1 MSATTANRYLLDT
14 NILTDLIKNPSGR
27 VKERIATIGEANIC
41 TSIIVACE
49 LRFGARKKNAPLLT
63 ARIERL
69 LQTIEVL
76 PLDGDV
82 DRAYAE
88 VRAMLES
95 AGRPSG
101 ANDLLIAA
109 HAVNEDCTLV
119 TNNVSEFVHV
129 AGLVVENW
137 LAS

>member
-1 MSATTANRYLLDT
+1 MSTTASRYLLDT
-14 NILTDLIKNPSGR
+14 NILADLIKNPAGR
-27 VKERIATIGEANIC
+27 ARQRIAEIGEANVC

-63 ARIERL
+63 MRIERL

-76 PLDGDV
+76 PLDRDV

-88 VRAMLES
+88 VRATLE
-95 AGRPSG
+95 AMGRPSG

-109 HAVNEDCTLV
+109 HALNEDCVLV
-119 TNNVSEFVHV
+119 TNNESEFAQVP
-129 AGLVVENW
+129 GLTIENL

>member
-1 MSATTANRYLLDT
+1 MSARADRYLLDT
-14 NILTDLIKNPSGR
+14 NILTDLIKNPGGR
-27 VKERIATIGEANIC
+27 VKQRIAEVGEEYIC

-63 ARIERL
+63 ARIDSL
-69 LQTIEVL
+69 LQAMEVL

-88 VRAMLES
+88 VRTMLEA

-109 HAVNEDCTLV
+109 HAWNEGCILV
-119 TNNVSEFVHV
+119 TNNMSEFVHV
-129 AGLVVENW
+129 ADLVVENW
-137 LAS
+137 LAP

>member
-1 MSATTANRYLLDT
+1 MSATGGRYLLDT
-14 NILTDLIKNPSGR
+14 NILADLIRNPGGR
-27 VKERIATIGEANIC
+27 VQRRIAEFGEANVC

-63 ARIERL
+63 TRIERL

-76 PLDGDV
+76 PLDRDV

-88 VRAMLES
+88 VRATLE
-95 AGRPSG
+95 AMGRPSG

-109 HAVNEDCTLV
+109 HALHEDCTLV
-119 TNNVSEFVHV
+119 TNNESEFVHV
-129 AGLVVENW
+129 DGLRIENW
-137 LAS
+137 LAP

>member
-1 MSATTANRYLLDT
+1 MSTANRYLLDT
-14 NILTDLIKNPSGR
+14 NILTDLIRNPGGR
-27 VKERIATIGEANIC
+27 IKEHIVTVGEANIC

-49 LRFGARKKNAPLLT
+49 MRFGARKKNAPLLA

-69 LQTIEVL
+69 LQAIEVL

-88 VRAMLES
+88 VRTMLEA

-109 HAVNEDCTLV
+109 HAVNEDCILV
-119 TNNVSEFVHV
+119 TNNESEFVHV
-129 AGLVVENW
+129 AGLIVENW

>member
-1 MSATTANRYLLDT
+1 MSATGGRYLLDT
-14 NILTDLIKNPSGR
+14 NILADLIRNPGGR
-27 VKERIATIGEANIC
+27 VKQRIAELGEANIC

-63 ARIERL
+63 TRIERL

-76 PLDGDV
+76 PLDRDV

-88 VRAMLES
+88 VRAALE
-95 AGRPSG
+95 AMGRPSG

-109 HAVNEDCTLV
+109 HALNEDCVLV
-119 TNNVSEFVHV
+119 TNNESEFVHV
-129 AGLVVENW
+129 AGLTVENW
-137 LAS
+137 LAP